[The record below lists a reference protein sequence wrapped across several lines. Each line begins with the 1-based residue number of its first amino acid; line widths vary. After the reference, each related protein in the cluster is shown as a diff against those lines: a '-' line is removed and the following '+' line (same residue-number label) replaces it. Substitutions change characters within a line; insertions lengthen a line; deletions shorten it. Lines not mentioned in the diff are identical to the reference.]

1 MRGGR
6 RGHVGSHLCC
16 PENSL
21 DAGFSNLR
29 HVEMGKISGS
39 QDCHSTVVKCII
51 CFLAFNNLV
60 TWNFTIFFNSQVVEE
75 AKTPQVEKEDS
86 TRKTPVSP
94 NLSVNSGNSSSRLPS
109 ERLERTGSV
118 NRSSL
123 GSFFTSYMV
132 TTLLFPTVVVFSLN
146 AIFGHLQSTAP
157 RLFAS
162 RAIAILLCVVQ
173 LVLTKVK
180 SNCKRMVL
188 LLHHSE
194 AYIYFGRYFTDDFI

>member
-60 TWNFTIFFNSQVVEE
+60 TWNFTIFFNSQVLEE
-75 AKTPQVEKEDS
+75 AKTPQVEREDS

-94 NLSVNSGNSSSRLPS
+94 NLNVNSGNSSSRIPS
-109 ERLERTGSV
+109 EGRTGSV

-132 TTLLFPTVVVFSLN
+132 TTLLFPTVVIFSLN
-146 AIFGHLQSTAP
+146 AIFGHLQATSP
-157 RLFAS
+157 RLF
-162 RAIAILLCVVQ
+162 RFILLYVQ
-173 LVLTKVK
+173 LLDHQGPQALFLSVVGHTQVP
-180 SNCKRMVL
+180 SC
-188 LLHHSE
+188 LHP
-194 AYIYFGRYFTDDFI
+194 

>member
-6 RGHVGSHLCC
+6 RGHVGSHLCSE
-16 PENSL
+16 ENSL

-75 AKTPQVEKEDS
+75 AKSPQVEREDS

-94 NLSVNSGNSSSRLPS
+94 NLNVNSGNSSRIPS
-109 ERLERTGSV
+109 ERTGSV

-180 SNCKRMVL
+180 
-188 LLHHSE
+188 
-194 AYIYFGRYFTDDFI
+194 